1 MLYCCSVHCRQP
13 SAATP
18 GQQFLQAQQRARYT
32 SRRTTAHAAEPVDT
46 SSDDDE
52 GEGRVLTVSLTIV
65 VPHEDIPLALFDTMS
80 NYLTLHSKAGSVST
94 ERGGGFQH
102 LHIQGVYQRRGT
114 STQALKSE
122 LLRYLKAHVPNYDAL
137 HASVC
142 LKQASNKGLHT
153 FEGLVA
159 YSRKYQG
166 REDFRN
172 TLHNVDAIQLA
183 EGEQL
188 LKQYG
193 AALKHRIPLTLHNIM
208 ERAATYHV
216 FELRERIMPSLGCMV
231 YAMVRSGQYYLDPEW
246 VVPFKG
252 QGMQG
257 DRADVVWRSCIAPAT
272 ITPGDVRLV
281 LYSVHERLSI
291 GAAVPDAMPDDAV
304 LKQLVSDAEAQ
315 QKGIGELIDSRPALR
330 PLLYARAQDPTLLR
344 LHGRRGAAVEG
355 GMQLDASELIGG
367 EGVAYGMLS

>member
-1 MLYCCSVHCRQP
+1 M
-13 SAATP
+13 
-18 GQQFLQAQQRARYT
+18 
-32 SRRTTAHAAEPVDT
+32 
-46 SSDDDE
+46 
-52 GEGRVLTVSLTIV
+52 TVSLTV
-65 VPHEDIPLALFDTMS
+65 VIPHQDIPLVLYDTLS
-80 NYLTLHSKAGSVST
+80 NYLTLHTKAGSVST
-94 ERGGGFQH
+94 ERGGAFEH
-102 LHIQGVYQRRGT
+102 LHIQGVFQRRGT
-114 STQALKSE
+114 STQKLKSE
-122 LLRYLKAHVPNYDAL
+122 LIKYLKAHVHNYEAL

-142 LKQASNKGLHT
+142 LKQAANKGLHT

-166 REDFRN
+166 REGFRN
-172 TLHNVDAIQLA
+172 TIHNVDAIQLA

-216 FELRERIMPSLGCMV
+216 FELRERIMPSFACIV

-257 DRADVVWRSCIAPAT
+257 DRADVAWRSCIAPAS
-272 ITPGDVRLV
+272 ITPADVRLL
-281 LYSVHERLSI
+281 LYTLHERLNST
-291 GAAVPDAMPDDAV
+291 AAVPDAMPDDAV
-304 LKQLVSDAEAQ
+304 LEQLVLEAEAQ

-330 PLLYARAQDPTLLR
+330 PLLYARAPDAALMRT
-344 LHGRRGAAVEG
+344 HGNRAAAVEG
-355 GMQLDASELIGG
+355 GMQLDASELLGG